1 MSEIASEVVGVDE
14 DRGASAKDVVE
25 TKIVQKVGYLFD

>member
-1 MSEIASEVVGVDE
+1 MSEIESEVVGVDE
-14 DRGASAKDVVE
+14 DRGADAENVFE